1 MRNKISDLLKNV
13 KKFFTFKTLFASKL
27 DKLIQ
32 QQQRLQNSLDIILS
46 SPTPFDDYIFVKNL
60 SDNIGKTVEIVLIN
74 GQNFR
79 GILEGMRMEYEYT
92 FDVIDAR
99 KILYISSGNSSLH
112 IESSA
117 ICSINFVKEFDEN
130 EKNRTHNCNYRTDE
144 IR

>member
-117 ICSINFVKEFDEN
+117 IRSINFVKEFDEN